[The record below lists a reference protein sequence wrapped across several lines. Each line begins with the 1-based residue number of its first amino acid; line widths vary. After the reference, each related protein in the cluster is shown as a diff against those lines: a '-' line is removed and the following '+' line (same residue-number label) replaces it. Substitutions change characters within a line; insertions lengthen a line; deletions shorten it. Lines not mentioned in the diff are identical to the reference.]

1 MRIQEDL
8 RQIDAEMDK
17 VAELEALITEY
28 WSEYKQQLIDLRS
41 EFFVK
46 LSCAGIPD
54 TVIKDEWESLV
65 VDELL

>member
-1 MRIQEDL
+1 MRIQSDL
-8 RQIDAEMDK
+8 KRIDAEMDR
-17 VAELEALITEY
+17 VEEVEALITEY

-46 LSCAGIPD
+46 LSCAGVPNEM
-54 TVIKDEWESLV
+54 IKDEWESLV